1 MSNSTL
7 NIDNETADIDDLIDQ
22 ADIDVEE
29 LRSEIELDINSELD
43 NVDNALSDIE
53 EFEEFEEFDEI
64 DDDAAL
70 GVAGAAGAAG
80 VKSRERMWLIL
91 TIVFF
96 ILALLTGLALGP
108 MISSQ
113 EGRVGN
119 LDQIITGVSLTN
131 TSARQSLTAGGR
143 FEPLLKNIAD
153 SESDV
158 NRLIGG
164 SSPLA
169 GVSNFLFDNKTL
181 NDQIVGEW
189 SKYQT
194 ATQKFVTNQNELT
207 EIKSRIARLS
217 NSLSNVVAETV
228 GFVEAVAKE
237 GTNKNS
243 GKDKDRYLFLT
254 SEAANLN
261 GIVSRLNASVR
272 GYYLPSS
279 DLPALVDSQTNLSA
293 RLQGT
298 LSRIVSNS
306 AAVVGTVATPLSE
319 KYKVLANRFAEIGA
333 GTPTLTESRIALDEM
348 RDSGAALTQRLSNAK
363 SQTSVSPLMKSLATI
378 LPLLLAMLGAFC
390 LFRYS
395 RAQAT
400 GMVAHDAGLESA
412 LAEQQE
418 SILKLL
424 DEMSALADG
433 DLTVEAEVTDQIT
446 GAIADSVNFAVME
459 MRELVTQINRAS
471 VEVANESELAVS
483 SAQAVSQ
490 SNTSQAEEISQAASL
505 MTKVSNDMREMSEQA
520 NNSSALATES
530 LQVAEQGTQAVRDT
544 ISGMESMREQI
555 QETSKRIK
563 RLGESSQRIGDIV
576 SLIDDIAEQTNI
588 LSLNAAIQ
596 ASMAGEAGRGFAVV
610 SDEVQSLAERS
621 TEATKKIAEL
631 VTTIQ
636 NDTNDAV
643 LSMEHATQQ
652 VVSGTKVADSAGN
665 ALSEIETVSQKLS
678 NLVAG
683 ISKGSTEQAELVN
696 TVSEQVTKVSESST
710 STSQKA
716 QDSAN
721 SIAKLL
727 ELAKDLET
735 SVTRFKLPS
744 N

>member
-53 EFEEFEEFDEI
+53 EFEEFDEI

-80 VKSRERMWLIL
+80 GKSRERMWLIL

>member
-1 MSNSTL
+1 MNKSTISY
-7 NIDNETADIDDLIDQ
+7 NDESTEIDDLIDQ

-29 LRSEIELDINSELD
+29 LRSEMELDINS
-43 NVDNALSDIE
+43 IQ
-53 EFEEFEEFDEI
+53 EI
-64 DDDAAL
+64 DDEVLNTGDEFDAFEDVEDED
-70 GVAGAAGAAG
+70 VAAAP
-80 VKSRERMWLIL
+80 VVTNSRKSERLWLIL
-91 TIVFF
+91 TILFF
-96 ILALLTGLALGP
+96 LLALLSSLLVGP
-108 MISSQ
+108 TISQQ
-113 EGRVGN
+113 EDRVSN
-119 LDQIITGVSLTN
+119 IDQVVKDVSLAN
-131 TSARQSLTAGGR
+131 TSAGQSLTANGR
-143 FEPLLKNIAD
+143 FDPLIKNIAD
-153 SESDV
+153 AKRDV
-158 NRLIGG
+158 NKLISG
-164 SSPLA
+164 SSVLS
-169 GVSNFLFDNKTL
+169 GVSNFIFG
-181 NDQIVGEW
+181 NDSANQKIQEGW
-189 SKYQT
+189 DSYNT
-194 ATQKFVTNQNELT
+194 ATQKFIANQNDLT
-207 EIKSRIARLS
+207 QIKSRITTLTGS
-217 NSLSNVVAETV
+217 LNSVVGETV

-261 GIVSRLNASVR
+261 GILSRLNSSVR
-272 GYYLPSS
+272 GYYVPSS
-279 DLPALVDSQTNLSA
+279 DLSALVDSQTNLSA

-306 AAVVGTVATPLSE
+306 AAIVGSVATPLNE
-319 KYKVLANRFAEIGA
+319 KYQTLANSFAEIGA
-333 GTPTLTESRIALDEM
+333 STPKLTESRLALNEM
-348 RDSGAALTQRLSNAK
+348 RASGAELVQRLNSAR
-363 SQTSVSPLMKSLATI
+363 SDTSVSPLMRSLATI
-378 LPLLLAMLGAFC
+378 LPLILAILGAFS

-395 RAQAT
+395 RAQAS
-400 GMVAHDAGLESA
+400 GLIAHDAGLESA

-471 VEVANESELAVS
+471 VEVANESELAVN

-490 SNTSQAEEISQAASL
+490 SNTHQAQEISHAASL

-520 NNSSALATES
+520 NSSSAMATES
-530 LQVAEQGTQAVRDT
+530 LKVAEQGTQAVRDT
-544 ISGMESMREQI
+544 ITGMDNMREQI

-621 TEATKKIAEL
+621 TEATKKIAQL

-643 LSMEHATQQ
+643 LSMEHATQE
-652 VVSGTKVADSAGN
+652 VVSGTKVADTAGSAL
-665 ALSEIETVSQKLS
+665 AEIETVSQKLS
-678 NLVAG
+678 SLIAG

-696 TVSEQVTKVSESST
+696 KVSQQVTKVSDSST
-710 STSQKA
+710 DTSQKA

-735 SVTRFKLPS
+735 SVTRFKLPNS
-744 N
+744 

>member
-29 LRSEIELDINSELD
+29 LRSEIELDINSDLD
-43 NVDNALSDIE
+43 NVDNALSDI
-53 EFEEFEEFDEI
+53 EEFEEFDEI

-80 VKSRERMWLIL
+80 GKSRERMWLIL

-108 MISSQ
+108 MTSSQ

-119 LDQIITGVSLTN
+119 LDQIIKGVSLTN

-194 ATQKFVTNQNELT
+194 ATQKFIANQNELT

-261 GIVSRLNASVR
+261 GILSRLNASVR

-306 AAVVGTVATPLSE
+306 AAVVGTVATPLNE

-446 GAIADSVNFAVME
+446 GAIADSVNFAVIE
-459 MRELVTQINRAS
+459 MRELVSQINRAS
-471 VEVANESELAVS
+471 LEVANESELAVS
-483 SAQAVSQ
+483 NAQEVSQ
-490 SNTSQAEEISQAASL
+490 SNANQAEQISTAAEQ
-505 MTKVSNDMREMSEQA
+505 MQQVSQSMREMSEQA
-520 NNSSALATES
+520 NSSSVMAAES
-530 LQVAEQGTQAVRDT
+530 MQVAERGAQAVRDT
-544 ISGMESMREQI
+544 ISGMEDMREQI

-576 SLIDDIAEQTNI
+576 ALIDDIAEQTNI

-631 VTTIQ
+631 VSTIQ

-643 LSMEHATQQ
+643 LSMEKATQQ
-652 VVSGTKVADSAGN
+652 VVSGTKVADSAGS
-665 ALSEIETVSQKLS
+665 ALAEIETASKQLS
-678 NLVAG
+678 ELVEG
-683 ISKGSTEQAELVN
+683 ISKGSNMHAETVTE
-696 TVSEQVTKVSESST
+696 VSQQVTQVSDSST
-710 STSQKA
+710 ETSQKA

-735 SVTRFKLPS
+735 SVSRFKLPAS
-744 N
+744 

>member
-53 EFEEFEEFDEI
+53 EFEEFDEI

-80 VKSRERMWLIL
+80 GKSRERMWLIL

-194 ATQKFVTNQNELT
+194 ATQKFITNQNELT

>member
-53 EFEEFEEFDEI
+53 EFEEFDEI

-80 VKSRERMWLIL
+80 GKSRERMWLIL

-108 MISSQ
+108 MTSSQ

-119 LDQIITGVSLTN
+119 LDQIIKGVSLTN

-194 ATQKFVTNQNELT
+194 ATQKFITNQNELT

-261 GIVSRLNASVR
+261 GILSRLNASVR

-306 AAVVGTVATPLSE
+306 AAVVGTVATPLNE

-363 SQTSVSPLMKSLATI
+363 SQTSVSPLMKSLTTI

>member
-1 MSNSTL
+1 MNKSTV
-7 NIDNETADIDDLIDQ
+7 NYDDESTNIDDLIDQ

-29 LRSEIELDINSELD
+29 LRSEMELDINSVQEID
-43 NVDNALSDIE
+43 EDILNTGD
-53 EFEEFEEFDEI
+53 EFDAFE
-64 DDDAAL
+64 DVEEEAVAAAPVVSS
-70 GVAGAAGAAG
+70 GQKG
-80 VKSRERMWLIL
+80 ERFWLVL
-91 TIVFF
+91 TIIFF
-96 ILALLTGLALGP
+96 LLALLSSLLVGP
-108 MISSQ
+108 TISLQ
-113 EGRVGN
+113 EDRAGN
-119 LDQIITGVSLTN
+119 IDQVIKDVSLAN
-131 TSARQSLTAGGR
+131 ASASQSLTANGR
-143 FEPLLKNIAD
+143 FDPLVKNIAD
-153 SESDV
+153 AQRDVRVVVNESSV
-158 NRLIGG
+158 
-164 SSPLA
+164 LA
-169 GVSNFLFDNKTL
+169 NVSDFVFGNDDANKKIREGW
-181 NDQIVGEW
+181 D
-189 SKYQT
+189 SYQS
-194 ATQKFVTNQNELT
+194 ASQKFIANQNELT
-207 EIKSRIARLS
+207 QIKSRITTLTGS
-217 NSLSNVVAETV
+217 LNSVVGETV

-237 GTNKNS
+237 GTNKGS

-261 GIVSRLNASVR
+261 GILSRLNSSVR
-272 GYYLPSS
+272 GYYVPSS
-279 DLPALVDSQTNLSA
+279 DLSALVDSQTNLSA

-306 AAVVGTVATPLSE
+306 AAIVGTVATPLND
-319 KYKVLANRFAEIGA
+319 KYQALANSFAEIGA
-333 GTPTLTESRIALDEM
+333 STPKLTEARLALNEM
-348 RDSGAALTQRLSNAK
+348 RESGAELVQRLNSAR
-363 SQTSVSPLMKSLATI
+363 SDTSVSPLMRSLATI
-378 LPLLLAMLGAFC
+378 LPLILAILGAFF

-395 RAQAT
+395 RAQAS
-400 GMVAHDAGLESA
+400 GLIAHDAGLESA

-471 VEVANESELAVS
+471 VEVANESELAVN

-490 SNTSQAEEISQAASL
+490 SNTRQAEEISQAASL

-520 NNSSALATES
+520 NSSSAMATES
-530 LQVAEQGTQAVRDT
+530 LKVAEQGTQAVRDT
-544 ISGMESMREQI
+544 ITGMDNMREQI

-621 TEATKKIAEL
+621 TEATKKIAQL

-643 LSMEHATQQ
+643 LSMEHATQE
-652 VVSGTKVADSAGN
+652 VVSGTKIADTAGN
-665 ALSEIETVSQKLS
+665 ALAEIETVSQKLS
-678 NLVAG
+678 SLIAG

-696 TVSEQVTKVSESST
+696 QVSEQVTKVSDSST
-710 STSQKA
+710 DTSQKA

-735 SVTRFKLPS
+735 SVTRFKLP
-744 N
+744 NG

>member
-29 LRSEIELDINSELD
+29 LRSEIELDINSDLD
-43 NVDNALSDIE
+43 NVDNALSDI
-53 EFEEFEEFDEI
+53 EEFEEFDEI

-80 VKSRERMWLIL
+80 GKSRERMWLIL

-108 MISSQ
+108 MTSSQ

-119 LDQIITGVSLTN
+119 LDQIIKGVSLTN

-194 ATQKFVTNQNELT
+194 ATQKFIANQNELT

-261 GIVSRLNASVR
+261 GILSRLNASVR

-306 AAVVGTVATPLSE
+306 AAVVGTVATPLNE

-683 ISKGSTEQAELVN
+683 ISKGSTEPAELVN